1 MAYGDG
7 LENRCALVAHLGF
20 KSLSLRHFLLNGRG
34 GRRRTNG
41 SSYPLRHFTEWE
53 KGKTGNVRLRFGLS
67 PLPLF
72 IREGWETQDLW

>member
-20 KSLSLRHFLLNGRG
+20 KSLS
-34 GRRRTNG
+34 
-41 SSYPLRHFTEWE
+41 LRHFTEWE

-72 IREGWETQDLW
+72 IREGWEMQDLW